1 MKSILSILILLFGG
15 FLVTNAQSKLIA
27 TSTYHHD
34 STGFF
39 LNDSTGNFYKAANTT
54 SATQLYGDGLVNS
67 TADSNLAY
75 NNNAGTIYLAS
86 KSVNTYNANYTQRT
100 KYLGYLYDNLG
111 VNTYTYQT
119 DYYYNG
125 LQLDSSIGIYTNVI
139 PNNTY
144 KYYNT
149 FYHYNG
155 HNQMDT
161 TWIVYFTN
169 LGVYS
174 SSVKQVNT
182 YNGNNVVE
190 ILEYESTDSVTY
202 VPDSRYNYYY
212 NVNNVT
218 DSVVYFQWVAPSWF
232 KVAKNEFTYNA
243 NNLKIRKEYFSFNN
257 ATQTYSKSARDQY
270 LRSNNTEIDTAYSQ
284 LWNQGTA
291 MYDTTVKTGYKYQ
304 GGVLLRAYGFT
315 KNVNNMWQPN
325 PYDGIRN
332 FYYDVVPNNIKESK
346 LEKADVSIFPN
357 PAEHVLQ
364 FKKDYMGSKY
374 YISTLDGKYVQSG
387 LIDAKNQVQ
396 VDLLATGVYIILVQD
411 RAGIAQAKFIKL

>member
-1 MKSILSILILLFGG
+1 MKPILSLIILLFGASL
-15 FLVTNAQSKLIA
+15 FTNAQSKLLAI
-27 TSTYHHD
+27 STYHHD

-39 LNDSTGNFYKAANTT
+39 LNDSIGNFYKPANTT
-54 SATQLYGDGLVNS
+54 FATQLYDDALVSS
-67 TADSNLAY
+67 TTDSNLAY

-86 KSVNTYNANYTQRT
+86 KSVYSYNLNYTQVT

-111 VNTYTYQT
+111 VNTYKYQT

-155 HNQMDT
+155 LNQMDT
-161 TWIVYFTN
+161 TWIIYFTN

-174 SSVKQVNT
+174 SSLKQVKT
-182 YNGNNVVE
+182 YIGNNLAE
-190 ILEYESTDSVTY
+190 IMEYKSTDSIIYT
-202 VPDSRYNYYY
+202 PDSKYNYYY
-212 NVNNVT
+212 NLNNNT
-218 DSVVYFQWVAPSWF
+218 DSVVYFHWMSPSWI

-243 NNLKIRKEYFSFNN
+243 NNLQIMKEYFGFNN
-257 ATQTYSKSARDQY
+257 ATQTYDKTARDQY
-270 LRSNNTEIDTAYSQ
+270 LRNNNNEMDTVYSQ
-284 LWNQGTA
+284 LWNQAAA

-304 GGVLLRAYGFT
+304 GGVLLHAYGFN

-332 FYYDVVPNNIKESK
+332 FYYDVVPSK
-346 LEKADVSIFPN
+346 INEIRSAKMDVSIFPN
-357 PAEHVLQ
+357 PAEHILQ
-364 FKKDYMGSKY
+364 LKNDYKGSKY
-374 YISTLDGKYVQSG
+374 YIATIEGKYVQSG
-387 LIDAKNQVQ
+387 LVDPKNQVQ
-396 VDLLATGVYIILVQD
+396 IDLLAGGVYIILIQSQTE
-411 RAGIAQAKFIKL
+411 IARAKFIKL